1 MCQEQPSG
9 LQNPQGTPRWV
20 ISRLQINRFSNFPIH
35 HSTVPSTEPQATRC
49 PTLGLPPVGT
59 PSLSKWFAEEVQ
71 PHELE
76 LRAYLRRS
84 FPSLADIDD
93 LLQETYSRVFRAKT
107 AGKISEARP
116 YLFATAR
123 NTACDTFRRS
133 KIVSFTRLVD
143 LERLS
148 VVADGPGV
156 VESIEHA
163 QEVEILREAIGA
175 LPTRCRQV
183 LTLCKLYG
191 LSHREVA
198 TQLGI
203 SEHTVN
209 AQVAL
214 GVMRC
219 RDFLRARGVM
229 KERAS

>member
-1 MCQEQPSG
+1 MP
-9 LQNPQGTPRWV
+9 PT
-20 ISRLQINRFSNFPIH
+20 H
-35 HSTVPSTEPQATRC
+35 PQATRC
-49 PTLGLPPVGT
+49 PPLGLPAVGA
-59 PSLSKWFAEEVQ
+59 PNLSKWFTEEVQ
-71 PHELE
+71 PHEPE

-93 LLQETYSRVFRAKT
+93 LIQETYSRVFRAKT

-123 NTACDTFRRS
+123 NTACDIFRRS
-133 KIVSFTRLVD
+133 KIISFTRLVNF
-143 LERLS
+143 ERLP

-163 QEVEILREAIGA
+163 QEVDILHEAIGA

-198 TQLGI
+198 AQLGI

-209 AQVAL
+209 AQVAQ
-214 GVMRC
+214 GIMRC
-219 RDFLRARGVM
+219 RDFLCARGVM
-229 KERAS
+229 KERTT

>member
-1 MCQEQPSG
+1 
-9 LQNPQGTPRWV
+9 
-20 ISRLQINRFSNFPIH
+20 
-35 HSTVPSTEPQATRC
+35 
-49 PTLGLPPVGT
+49 VGA
-59 PSLSKWFAEEVQ
+59 PNLSKWFTEEVQ
-71 PHELE
+71 PHEPE

-93 LLQETYSRVFRAKT
+93 LIQETYSRVFRAKT

-123 NTACDTFRRS
+123 NTACDIFRRS
-133 KIVSFTRLVD
+133 KIISFTRLVNF
-143 LERLS
+143 ERLP

-163 QEVEILREAIGA
+163 QEVDILHEAIGA

-198 TQLGI
+198 AQLGI

-209 AQVAL
+209 AQVAQ
-214 GVMRC
+214 GIMRC
-219 RDFLRARGVM
+219 RDFLCARGVM
-229 KERAS
+229 KERTT